1 MNNVKKFRIYNSFET
16 LGDECPVYAATEE
29 DARVAAREFADV
41 TVDCFWPRVG
51 ETVTVERSNDE
62 TGGLIHEAEW
72 WDRVLDAAG
81 VPTKAEWWDR
91 VLDTTNG
98 EEYAAEK
105 EIPASGQISVAE
117 LIELMVADDGPIK
130 IEEVEE

>member
-72 WDRVLDAAG
+72 WDRVLD
-81 VPTKAEWWDR
+81 
-91 VLDTTNG
+91 TTNG

-130 IEEVEE
+130 VEEVEK